1 MKVKLKVL
9 KGPSEGKEINIPVA
23 KFFIGRGED
32 CHLRPKSDAISRH
45 HCAIIVSDSQVA
57 IKDFGSKNG
66 TFLNNKRIENVAIL
80 NNGDQLVVGPLSFEV
95 ILDHSLGGTKKPK
108 IQGIADVAERSAG
121 KAREMDSQDDDSI
134 AGWLEESLLSN
145 ADMDT
150 TDTVTRQ
157 FVLEDTNTFEKPEDE
172 TTDAQQQSDAEEPEN
187 IEESGKRKK
196 RKPIKLPERIVV
208 KEEEAEDSTIAASD
222 MLRRYFNR

>member
-1 MKVKLKVL
+1 MKAKLKVL

-95 ILDHSLGGTKKPK
+95 VLDHSLGGTKKPK
-108 IQGIADVAERSAG
+108 VQGIADVAERSAG
-121 KAREMDSQDDDSI
+121 KSKEMDSQDDDNI
-134 AGWLEESLLSN
+134 AGWLEESLFSD
-145 ADMDT
+145 ADMNT

-157 FVLEDTNTFEKPEDE
+157 FVLEDTNTFDKPEE
-172 TTDAQQQSDAEEPEN
+172 ESDAEEESELQEPEN
-187 IEESGKRKK
+187 LEESGKRKK
-196 RKPIKLPERIVV
+196 RKPIKLPEPIVV
-208 KEEEAEDSTIAASD
+208 KEEAEDSTSAASD

>member
-1 MKVKLKVL
+1 MKAKLKVL

-80 NNGDQLVVGPLSFEV
+80 NNGDHLVVGPLSFEV
-95 ILDHSLGGTKKPK
+95 VLDHSLGGTKKPK
-108 IQGIADVAERSAG
+108 VQGIADVAERSAG
-121 KAREMDSQDDDSI
+121 KSKEMDSQDDDNI
-134 AGWLEESLLSN
+134 AGWLEESLFSD
-145 ADMDT
+145 ADMNT

-157 FVLEDTNTFEKPEDE
+157 FVLEDTNTFDKPEE
-172 TTDAQQQSDAEEPEN
+172 ESDAEEESELQEPEN
-187 IEESGKRKK
+187 LEESGKRKK
-196 RKPIKLPERIVV
+196 RKPIKLPEPIVV
-208 KEEEAEDSTIAASD
+208 KEEAEDSTSAASD

>member
-1 MKVKLKVL
+1 MKATLKVL
-9 KGPSEGKEINIPVA
+9 KGPSAGKEISIPVA

-66 TFLNNKRIENVAIL
+66 TFLNNERVENVAII

-95 ILDHSLGGTKKPK
+95 VLDHSLGGTKKPK
-108 IQGIADVAERSAG
+108 VQGVADVAERSAG

-134 AGWLEESLLSN
+134 AGWLEESLFNN
-145 ADMDT
+145 ADMNSS
-150 TDTVTRQ
+150 DTVTRQ
-157 FVLEDTNTFEKPEDE
+157 FVLEDTGAFDKADDPVEKTDE
-172 TTDAQQQSDAEEPEN
+172 SEELEN
-187 IEESGKRKK
+187 SEAPKK
-196 RKPIKLPERIVV
+196 RKPMKLPEPINR
-208 KEEEAEDSTIAASD
+208 KDEAEDSTAAASD

>member
-1 MKVKLKVL
+1 MKATLKVL
-9 KGPSEGKEINIPVA
+9 KGPSAGKEISIPVA

-66 TFLNNKRIENVAIL
+66 TFLNNERVENVAII

-95 ILDHSLGGTKKPK
+95 VLDHSLGGTKKPK
-108 IQGIADVAERSAG
+108 VQGVADVAERSAG

-134 AGWLEESLLSN
+134 AGWLEESLFNN
-145 ADMDT
+145 ADMNSS
-150 TDTVTRQ
+150 DTVTRQ
-157 FVLEDTNTFEKPEDE
+157 FVLEDTGAFDKAGDPVEKTDE
-172 TTDAQQQSDAEEPEN
+172 SEELEN
-187 IEESGKRKK
+187 SEAPKK
-196 RKPIKLPERIVV
+196 RKPMKLPERINR
-208 KEEEAEDSTIAASD
+208 KDEAEDSTAAASD